1 MEGRT
6 HRCLSWNARARREAA
21 PAQNLGENGTAE
33 SSGSAEYSGLL
44 LAAVEFFHTGRPPFD
59 VAETLE
65 IFEFMTAAQLS
76 KERNGAEVSLAEL
89 RK

>member
-1 MEGRT
+1 
-6 HRCLSWNARARREAA
+6 LSGHDTRK
-21 PAQNLGENGTAE
+21 
-33 SSGSAEYSGLL
+33 
-44 LAAVEFFHTGRPPFD
+44 PPVD

-76 KERNGAEVSLAEL
+76 HGAEVALEEL